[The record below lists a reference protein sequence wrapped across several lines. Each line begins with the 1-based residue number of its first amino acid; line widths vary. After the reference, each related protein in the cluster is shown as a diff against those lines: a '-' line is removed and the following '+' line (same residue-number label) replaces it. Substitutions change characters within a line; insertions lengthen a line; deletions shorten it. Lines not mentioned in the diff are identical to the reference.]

1 MSDSNTYAAP
11 LEAAADLPARRG
23 ANESAQAAQ
32 REQPAQP
39 AHQIRHWPAVLSV
52 ALSAAAFCTTE
63 FMPVGL
69 LRYIADG
76 LAVSDGAAGLTVTAP
91 GLLAAVAAPAVTVL
105 VRRQDRRI
113 VLWALGVLLVLAN
126 VIAALAPGFPVLIA
140 ARVLFGI
147 GLGGFWA
154 LGAGLGERLVDR
166 ASAPKATALIF
177 AGVSVGMLVGGAAG
191 ALIGE
196 LLGWRWAFGITA
208 GLAALSLAA
217 QLASLPRLAVDR
229 QIAVRDLFGLF
240 ATPCGRNVLITMT
253 LGLLGQFAAYTYI
266 TPFLSRHAHFGGETI
281 SALLLGYTLIGLL
294 GNFVGG
300 ALAARHARATLA
312 AAIGLIGV
320 PLLLLPWCAH
330 APLQVVL
337 LLALWGIAYGSMPVV
352 LQVALSEAA
361 PRSTEGSMALFVAN
375 FQISIALGAWAGGCL
390 VDRVGI
396 GSTMFTAAGLCA
408 AALAAL
414 ALRGL
419 RR

>member
-1 MSDSNTYAAP
+1 MSDTTTPYTAP
-11 LEAAADLPARRG
+11 LEAAADLPSGRSADQG
-23 ANESAQAAQ
+23 ALPTPATQHWAA
-32 REQPAQP
+32 
-39 AHQIRHWPAVLSV
+39 VMSV

-76 LAVSDGAAGLTVTAP
+76 LAISEGAAGLTVTAP
-91 GLLAAVAAPAVTVL
+91 GLLAALAAPAVTVL

-126 VIAALAPGFPVLIA
+126 LIAALAPNFALLIA
-140 ARVLFGI
+140 GRVLFGI

-154 LGAGLGERLVDR
+154 LGAGLGDRLVDR
-166 ASAPKATALIF
+166 AAAPRATALIF

-208 GLAALSLAA
+208 GLAVLALVA
-217 QLASLPRLAVDR
+217 QLVSLPRLAVDR

-240 ATPCGRNVLITMT
+240 ATPAGRTVLITMT

-266 TPFLSRHAHFGGETI
+266 TPFLSRQAHFGGEAI

-300 ALAARHARATLA
+300 AWAARHARATLA

-337 LLALWGIAYGSMPVV
+337 LLALWGIAYGALPVV
-352 LQVALSEAA
+352 LQRALSEAA

-375 FQISIALGAWAGGCL
+375 FQISIALGAWAGGWL
-390 VDRVGI
+390 VDHMGI
-396 GSTMFTAAGLCA
+396 GSTMWTA
-408 AALAAL
+408 AALSAAAL
-414 ALRGL
+414 IVLGLRGF

>member
-1 MSDSNTYAAP
+1 MSNVLTPVEVDPPTVDDRPVQQMQYWA
-11 LEAAADLPARRG
+11 
-23 ANESAQAAQ
+23 
-32 REQPAQP
+32 
-39 AHQIRHWPAVLSV
+39 AVLSV

-76 LAVSDGAAGLTVTAP
+76 LSVSEGAAGLTVTAP
-91 GLLAAVAAPAVTVL
+91 GLLAALAAPAVTVL
-105 VRRQDRRI
+105 VRKQDRRI

-126 VIAALAPGFPVLIA
+126 LIAALAPNFAVLIA

-154 LGAGLGERLVDR
+154 LGAGLGARLVDS
-166 ASAPKATALIF
+166 ASAPKATSLIF

-208 GLAALSLAA
+208 GLAAVSLAA
-217 QLASLPRLAVDR
+217 QVASLPKLAVEQR
-229 QIAVRDLFGLF
+229 IAVRDLFGLL
-240 ATPCGRNVLITMT
+240 ATPGGRNVLVTMT

-266 TPFLSRHAHFGGETI
+266 TPFLSRQAHFGGEAI

-300 ALAARHARATLA
+300 ALAAKHARATLA

-320 PLLLLPWCAH
+320 PLLLLPWFAPQ
-330 APLQVVL
+330 PLQVVA
-337 LLALWGIAYGSMPVV
+337 LLALWGMAYGAIPVV
-352 LQVALSEAA
+352 LQLALSEAA

-375 FQISIALGAWAGGCL
+375 FQISIALGAWAGGYL
-390 VDRVGI
+390 IDHAGI
-396 GSTMFTAAGLCA
+396 GSTMSTAAGLCA
-408 AALAAL
+408 AALAVLMA
-414 ALRGL
+414 RTL